1 MKNAS
6 LKINQ
11 LLIVGS
17 IMVFAFA
24 ITINGNSQVL
34 SFETVKS
41 NKFDYS
47 KLAQIDTLV
56 NKYVSNRWL
65 IGSTVIIVK
74 DNQVVYHKGFGY
86 ANEASKK
93 AMPNNA
99 IYRIMSQTKA
109 ITSLAIMQLYEQGK
123 ISLDQNVSTILS
135 SFKNPTVLK
144 DFNEKDS
151 SYTTVPAKRELTIR
165 DLLTHTSGIDYT
177 AIGSPKMK
185 AIYSKAGI
193 PSGLGDFNASL
204 LDRMKILGTLP
215 LKHQPG
221 EKFTYGL
228 NTDLLGC
235 IVEVVSGLSLEAYCQ
250 KNIFDPLGMKD
261 TYFNVPMSKAER
273 MPTVYTEDDSN
284 KIIEWS
290 PTFRDINPNY
300 PIIPKSYF
308 SGGAGLSSTAYDYA
322 IFLQM
327 ILNGGKYNGKQIIAP
342 RTAEIMTSPQLDF
355 KFNGQDDFSLGF
367 GITSEKSSNLNFRN
381 KGSFSWGGYY
391 GTSYWADPKDKM
403 VVLIMTQHNPN
414 SHGELS
420 GIIERIIYG
429 SRIN

>member
-11 LLIVGS
+11 LLIACS
-17 IMVFAFA
+17 IIVFALA
-24 ITINGNSQVL
+24 ITIKGNSQVL

-41 NKFDYS
+41 NKFDYT

-65 IGSTVIIVK
+65 IGSTVIVVK

-93 AMPNNA
+93 AMPTNA

-109 ITSLAIMQLYEQGK
+109 ITSLAIMQLFEQGK
-123 ISLDQNVSTILS
+123 ISLDQSVSSLIP
-135 SFKNPTVLK
+135 SFTNPNVLK
-144 DFNEKDS
+144 EFNSKDS
-151 SYTTVPAKRELTIR
+151 SYTSTPAKREVTIR

-177 AIGSPKMK
+177 AIGTPKMS

-193 PSGLGDFNASL
+193 PSGLGEFNTSL
-204 LDRMKILGTLP
+204 LAQMKVLGSLP
-215 LKHQPG
+215 LLHEPG

-235 IVEVVSGLSLEAYCQ
+235 IVEIVSGLSLEAYCQ

-261 TYFNVPMSKAER
+261 TYFNVPATKAAR
-273 MPTVYTEDDSN
+273 LPTVYTENDDH

-290 PTFRDINPNY
+290 PTFRNINPNY
-300 PIIPKSYF
+300 PLMPKSYF

-327 ILNGGKYNGKQIIAP
+327 LLNGGKYNGKQIIAP

-367 GITSEKSSNLNFRN
+367 MITSEKSANLNFRN

-403 VVLIMTQHNPN
+403 VVLIMTQQNPT
-414 SHGELS
+414 SHFELG
-420 GIIERIIYG
+420 GIIERIIYS
-429 SRIN
+429 SRVN

>member
-1 MKNAS
+1 MKNVS
-6 LKINQ
+6 LKINKI
-11 LLIVGS
+11 LIAYS
-17 IMVFAFA
+17 ILVFAFA
-24 ITINGNSQVL
+24 IKGNSQVL

-41 NKFDYS
+41 NKFDYT

-56 NKYVSNRWL
+56 NKYVNNRWL

-93 AMPNNA
+93 AMPSNP

-123 ISLDQNVSTILS
+123 ISLDQNVSTIIS

-144 DFNEKDS
+144 DFNAKDS
-151 SYTTVPAKRELTIR
+151 SYTTIPAKRELTIR

-177 AIGSPKMK
+177 AIGTPKMN
-185 AIYSKAGI
+185 AIYTKAGI

-204 LDRMKILGTLP
+204 LDRMKILGSLP
-215 LKHQPG
+215 LLHQPG
-221 EKFTYGL
+221 ERFTYGL
-228 NTDLLGC
+228 NSDLLGC
-235 IVEVVSGLSLEAYCQ
+235 IIEVVSGLSLEAYCQ

-261 TYFNVPMSKAER
+261 TYFNVPLAKAER
-273 MPTVYTEDDSN
+273 MPTVYTENDAN

-300 PIIPKSYF
+300 PIIPKTYF
-308 SGGAGLSSTAYDYA
+308 SGGAGLSSTAFDYA

-342 RTAEIMTSPQLDF
+342 RTAEIMISPQLNF
-355 KFNGQDDFSLGF
+355 KYNGQDDFSLGF
-367 GITSEKSSNLNFRN
+367 SITSEKSANLNFRN
-381 KGSFSWGGYY
+381 NGSFSWGGYY
-391 GTSYWADPKDKM
+391 GTTYWADPKDKM

-429 SRIN
+429 SRVN

>member
-17 IMVFAFA
+17 IIILAFA
-24 ITINGNSQVL
+24 IAIKGNSQVL

-41 NKFDYS
+41 NKFDYK
-47 KLAQIDTLV
+47 KLAQIDSLV
-56 NKYVSNRWL
+56 NKYINNRWL

-93 AMPNNA
+93 AMPTNA

-123 ISLDQNVSTILS
+123 ISLDQKVSTIIG

-144 DFNEKDS
+144 DFNAKDS
-151 SYTTVPAKRELTIR
+151 SYTTIPAKRELTIR
-165 DLLTHTSGIDYT
+165 DLLTHSSGIDYT
-177 AIGSPKMK
+177 AIGSQKMK

-193 PSGLGDFNASL
+193 PSGLGDFNANL
-204 LDRMKILGTLP
+204 LDRMKLLGTLP
-215 LKHQPG
+215 LIHQPG

-228 NTDLLGC
+228 NSDLLGC

-261 TYFNVPMSKAER
+261 TYFNVPMTKAER
-273 MPTVYTEDDSN
+273 MPTVYTENDDK

-300 PIIPKSYF
+300 PMMPKTYF

-355 KFNGQDDFSLGF
+355 KYNGQDDFSLGF
-367 GITSEKSSNLNFRN
+367 SITSEKSANLNVRN

-391 GTSYWADPKDKM
+391 GTTYWADPKDKM

-429 SRIN
+429 SRVK

>member
-11 LLIVGS
+11 LLIACS
-17 IMVFAFA
+17 IIVFALA
-24 ITINGNSQVL
+24 ITIKGNSQVL

-41 NKFDYS
+41 NKFDYT
-47 KLAQIDTLV
+47 KLAQIDSVV
-56 NKYVSNRWL
+56 NKYINNRWV
-65 IGSTVIIVK
+65 IGSSVIIVK
-74 DNQVVYHKGFGY
+74 DNQVAYYKGFGY
-86 ANEASKK
+86 ADEATKK
-93 AMPNNA
+93 AMPANA

-109 ITSLAIMQLYEQGK
+109 ITSLAIMQLFEQGK
-123 ISLDQNVSTILS
+123 ISLDQSVSSLIP
-135 SFKNPTVLK
+135 SFTNPNVLK
-144 DFNEKDS
+144 EFNSKDS
-151 SYTTVPAKRELTIR
+151 SYTSTPAKREVTIR

-177 AIGSPKMK
+177 AIGTPKMS

-193 PSGLGDFNASL
+193 PSGLGEFNTSL
-204 LDRMKILGTLP
+204 LAQMKVLGSLP
-215 LKHQPG
+215 LLHEPG

-235 IVEVVSGLSLEAYCQ
+235 IVEIVSGLSLEAYCQ

-261 TYFNVPMSKAER
+261 TYFNVPATKAAR
-273 MPTVYTEDDSN
+273 LPTVYTENDDH

-290 PTFRDINPNY
+290 PTFRNINPNY
-300 PIIPKSYF
+300 PLMPKSYF

-327 ILNGGKYNGKQIIAP
+327 LLNGGKYNGKQIIAP

-367 GITSEKSSNLNFRN
+367 MITSEKSANLNFRN

-403 VVLIMTQHNPN
+403 VVLIMTQQNPT
-414 SHGELS
+414 SHFELG
-420 GIIERIIYG
+420 GIIERIIYS
-429 SRIN
+429 SRVN